1 MDRCGAFFFGIEKKQ
16 VFKFK
21 SFETL
26 MIFVAS
32 LGKPEFMHSSH
43 PWRIDGFVDIRT
55 MTSAEVKSSGRVENQ
70 SSILSYIKLDCLT
83 TYNNKVALCDFAT
96 THNQSVKAFLIYFES
111 QVEDFVV
118 KEKFRGW
125 ALNRVMCCTWFFDKL
140 LENPGNVRKNRES
153 VVDAGSGGWKLW

>member
-32 LGKPEFMHSSH
+32 LGKPEFIHSSH

-55 MTSAEVKSSGRVENQ
+55 MTSAEVKTSGRVEIQ

-83 TYNNKVALCDFAT
+83 TYNNKVALCDFTT

-118 KEKFRGW
+118 WFHQYHGRNLEWSKQVKVKI
-125 ALNRVMCCTWFFDKL
+125 AAQLLNI
-140 LENPGNVRKNRES
+140 
-153 VVDAGSGGWKLW
+153 